1 MIKLIKSEFIK
12 NYNLKNIIIILVILL
27 ISSFLLIKFEE
38 TFGNR
43 VIYDDS
49 YSYLEEDYK
58 YMLQQFEENY
68 EKNPND
74 FNKDLISIAKEIHEN
89 YKITRKNVKGHHEMM
104 WQKNFTQRYITE
116 VSHKYALMRLDDC
129 EHDEITDY
137 ILGYENPGLID
148 TYHNIKESYMDYL
161 DSYKNANYEGKKEEV
176 NNKIKQLDKIIKDNY
191 YYKYMEYH
199 CDTLDFNSNN
209 RLEDYCNYIIK
220 NKIKNEYDYRVVN
233 ASEYLYLNDLKNS
246 QHILNRK
253 GNEYTNT
260 LNNNIKTIF
269 DKQEKIV
276 GYAYKHEMKHDLK
289 FPYDS
294 DYIGYSGHYI
304 NTKNYVNKGLSLGF
318 VICFILVILNSGIIS
333 REHDKGTI
341 KLLLTAPVK
350 REKVLL
356 SKFLYLIINMYLLW
370 ILGIFFIFIISGM
383 KYGFSDLFIN
393 QIVLINNNATE
404 MNYFIWYIG
413 KLFIHSIP
421 VICFLSFMFFL
432 STTFKN
438 TVFTSSVC
446 SVFTLLSLLI
456 WVILDNLKIK
466 VLYLISYT
474 PLAYL
479 DFNIIRENNRFYI
492 NTISNTNLTSA
503 YGIIISIICT
513 IIFLLISISYYK
525 KIDIVNK

>member
-1 MIKLIKSEFIK
+1 MIAYSRPAF
-12 NYNLKNIIIILVILL
+12 
-27 ISSFLLIKFEE
+27 SKF
-38 TFGNR
+38 
-43 VIYDDS
+43 S
-49 YSYLEEDYK
+49 
-58 YMLQQFEENY
+58 
-68 EKNPND
+68 
-74 FNKDLISIAKEIHEN
+74 
-89 YKITRKNVKGHHEMM
+89 
-104 WQKNFTQRYITE
+104 
-116 VSHKYALMRLDDC
+116 
-129 EHDEITDY
+129 
-137 ILGYENPGLID
+137 
-148 TYHNIKESYMDYL
+148 
-161 DSYKNANYEGKKEEV
+161 
-176 NNKIKQLDKIIKDNY
+176 
-191 YYKYMEYH
+191 
-199 CDTLDFNSNN
+199 
-209 RLEDYCNYIIK
+209 
-220 NKIKNEYDYRVVN
+220 
-233 ASEYLYLNDLKNS
+233 
-246 QHILNRK
+246 
-253 GNEYTNT
+253 
-260 LNNNIKTIF
+260 
-269 DKQEKIV
+269 
-276 GYAYKHEMKHDLK
+276 
-289 FPYDS
+289 
-294 DYIGYSGHYI
+294 
-304 NTKNYVNKGLSLGF
+304 GLSLDLSKNALTSSGSF
-318 VICFILVILNSGIIS
+318 VPERPIILSICFIFVILNSGIIS

-370 ILGIFFIFIISGM
+370 ILGIIFIFIISGM

-492 NTISNTNLTSA
+492 NTISNTNLTGA